1 MNNQDSS
8 LIDEACIIDNE
19 DPIIYS
25 NSLTAASSDSEFD
38 ESKIK

>member
-1 MNNQDSS
+1 MNNQDST

-25 NSLTAASSDSEFD
+25 SSFTAASSDSEF
-38 ESKIK
+38 EKIKN